1 MAQQYYTIITDLGLA
16 KEAAAHSSGGTQVQL
31 LEMAVGDGLGFM
43 YDPDPSMTALKNE
56 VFRININRVYV
67 DSDHPTQLVVE
78 GVIPEDVGPFHIRE
92 IGIYDID
99 GELFAIGK
107 YPETFKPE
115 LSSGSGKDLYIRMI
129 LGFSTTPEV
138 NLIIDPSVV
147 LVTVKNINEV
157 MVDAISDHET
167 GLEAH
172 SGAFQGLLEAD
183 KLGPVGIHNQYF
195 DGSVTDYGF
204 ITGDNPFSAENVPLL
219 RCDLARGGFN
229 YDYEDLT

>member
-1 MAQQYYTIITDLGLA
+1 MANEYYTIITDIGLQ
-16 KEAAAHSSGGTQVQL
+16 KEANAHSSGGETVQL
-31 LEMAVGDGLGFM
+31 LEMAVGDGNGFM
-43 YDPDPSMTALKNE
+43 YDPDPTMAALKNE
-56 VFRININRVYV
+56 VHRININRVYV
-67 DSDHPTQLVVE
+67 DSEHPTQLVVE
-78 GVIPEDVGPFHIRE
+78 GVILESAGPFHIRE
-92 IGIYDID
+92 VGVFDSEGD
-99 GELFAIGK
+99 LFAIGK

-115 LSSGSGKDLYIRMI
+115 LASGSGKDLYIRMI

-157 MVDAISDHET
+157 MADAISNHET

-183 KLGPVGIHNQYF
+183 KIGPVGIHNQYF
-195 DGSVTDYGF
+195 DGSITDYGL
-204 ITGDNPFSAENVPLL
+204 ITGSNPFSAENVPML

-229 YDYEDLT
+229 FDYEDLT